1 MYLFHR
7 VYPNMQGVYLV
18 ETGVYTA
25 KAGMEVIVE
34 GFCTIFQVIGRFRT
48 KAYAYRRKH
57 LLRNLWIRINLS
69 YTFQFLQTL
78 RHSFDDQ
85 GKFGVTA
92 CL

>member
-7 VYPNMQGVYLV
+7 VYPNMRGVYLV

-57 LLRNLWIRINLS
+57 
-69 YTFQFLQTL
+69 
-78 RHSFDDQ
+78 
-85 GKFGVTA
+85 
-92 CL
+92 

>member
-1 MYLFHR
+1 MR
-7 VYPNMQGVYLV
+7 GVYLV

-78 RHSFDDQ
+78 RHSLDDQ